1 MTNLNLLTH
10 CGAHQVPR
18 EVLFTLPEPEAA
30 GPRHT
35 PIPHSTL
42 LEEVENQITTVGLTT
57 IQEVHALSHENLRYF
72 GMLEVAPAPVLDPV
86 PTEMNSPILDPDYSI
101 ILGLRNANDKT
112 FLAGLVVGSGVFV
125 CDNLCFSGEIKVGR
139 KHTPNILRDLAK
151 LIAEALQQVAALKD
165 FQDQRLATYKQHELN
180 DAQVNDL
187 LIRALDADVI
197 ASSKISQILSEWREP
212 RHPEFREAG
221 PTTWRLMNAFTE
233 VLKPRRESNDLFTL
247 PAKTE
252 QLHVLLD
259 GFCGLRRDFN

>member
-10 CGAHQVPR
+10 CGANQVPR
-18 EVLFTLPEPEAA
+18 EAILALSEPEPS

-35 PIPHSTL
+35 PIPHSL
-42 LEEVENQITTVGLTT
+42 LLDQVEEQIAHVGLST
-57 IQEVHALSHENLRYF
+57 IQEVHALSHEGMRYF
-72 GMLEVAPAPVLDPV
+72 GMLEVAPTPVLDPV
-86 PTEMNSPILDPDYSI
+86 PAEMNGAILDADYSI

-112 FLAGLVVGSGVFV
+112 FKAGLVVGSGVFV
-125 CDNLCFSGEIKVGR
+125 CDNLCFSGEIKVDR
-139 KHTPNILRDLAK
+139 KHTPNILKDLPD

-165 FQDQRLATYKQHELN
+165 FQDERIAAYKQYELN

-197 ASSKISQILSEWREP
+197 ASSKIGQILSEWREP

-233 VLKPRRESNDLFTL
+233 VLKPRHESNDLFTL

-259 GFCGLRRDFN
+259 GYCGVRRVFN